1 MQKLLKQKTT
11 GHIYVWTA
19 NLAARDDMEEYAPAP
34 TPTPAPDIEPENT
47 SENQATTSAEVPP
60 AQELD
65 AAKAAFRRQVTRAPR
80 KPRTATS
87 EA

>member
-1 MQKLLKQKTT
+1 MQKLLKQKTS

-19 NLAARDDMEEYAPAP
+19 NLAARDDMEDY
-34 TPTPAPDIEPENT
+34 TPALEPVQAPENT

-60 AQELD
+60 APELE

>member
-1 MQKLLKQKTT
+1 MHKLLKQKTT
-11 GHIYVWTA
+11 GHIYVWTE
-19 NLAARDDMEEYAPAP
+19 NLAARDDMEDYALTPEPAQ
-34 TPTPAPDIEPENT
+34 AQENT

-60 AQELD
+60 ATELE